1 MNENKQ
7 FSAIFTHLSVPKVY
21 TMRFTKQQI
30 LHIAGP
36 ILISLLMEHLIGMT
50 DTAFLGR
57 VGEIELGASALAG
70 VYYLAIFM
78 LGFGFSTGVQILIG
92 RRNGAGNYSAIGPIF
107 NQGLIFQFLL
117 ATILFFISRYGSPV
131 ILQRLITSDHIYQAT
146 LSYLNWRIF
155 GFFFS
160 FTAFMFRAFYVGIAD
175 TRTLT
180 VNSLVMVGTNIVLN
194 YILIFGKLGFP
205 PLGIAG
211 AAIASVIAEMVS
223 LLFFIVYTHLKVD
236 LKKYNLF
243 HFCHFEKHLLG
254 RILNISVWT
263 MIQAF
268 ISISTWFLFF
278 IAVEHL
284 GERPLA
290 ITNVLRNISSLFFII
305 VSAFAT
311 TISSLVSN
319 LMGSGDFEKI
329 MPAFRQ
335 VSKVCYMFILPLL
348 LIMSLFPTLIMR
360 IYTDNLELIHSAIPS
375 FYVMI
380 FIYLLSVPANLLF
393 NMVSGTGNTRSALWM
408 EMIALS
414 VYVFSVVFIVIY
426 QQADIAICWTTEYIY
441 LICMGSL
448 AFGYMK
454 KGNWKNKKI

>member
-1 MNENKQ
+1 
-7 FSAIFTHLSVPKVY
+7 
-21 TMRFTKQQI
+21 MRFTHRQI

-78 LGFGFSTGVQILIG
+78 LGFGFSTGVQIMIG
-92 RRNGAGNYSAIGPIF
+92 RRNGEGKYGAIGPIF
-107 NQGLIFQFLL
+107 NQGCIFQLTL
-117 ATILFFISRYGSPV
+117 ATLLFFLSWFGSPY
-131 ILQRLITSDHIYQAT
+131 ILELLIQSDKVYVAT

-160 FTAFMFRAFYVGIAD
+160 FTALLFRAFYVGIAD

-180 VNSLVMVGTNIVLN
+180 ANSVVMVSTNIVLN

-205 PLGIAG
+205 ALGIAG

-223 LLFFIVYTHLKVD
+223 LLFFVFYTLWRVNV
-236 LKKYNLF
+236 KKYGLF
-243 HFCHFEKHLLG
+243 CFRHDEQHLLS

-268 ISISTWFLFF
+268 VSISTWFLFF

-290 ITNVLRNISSLFFII
+290 ITNILRNISTFFFII

-311 TISSLVSN
+311 TASSLVSN
-319 LMGSGDFEKI
+319 LMGSGS
-329 MPAFRQ
+329 PA
-335 VSKVCYMFILPLL
+335 KVIETIRKVTRLCYWFILPLL
-348 LIMSLFPTLIMR
+348 LVATLFPTAIMR
-360 IYTDNLELIHSAIPS
+360 IYTDNLSLIDSSVAS

-380 FIYLLSVPANLLF
+380 FVYLLSVPANILF
-393 NMVSGTGNTRSALWM
+393 NAVSGTGNTRSALFI
-408 EMIALS
+408 EVIALA
-414 VYVFSVVFIVIY
+414 VYVFSVFYIVLY
-426 QQADIAICWTTEYIY
+426 RKADIALCWTTEYIY
-441 LICMGSL
+441 LLVMGFL
-448 AFGYMK
+448 AYRYMR
-454 KGNWKNKKI
+454 KGIWKEKRI